1 MPLAP
6 QTGDHEEEQSEMT
19 QATYQQEEK
28 SRLSRELTEK
38 AMKLALES
46 NWEEAVEANQ
56 RLLSL
61 NPRDLSTLNRLG
73 KALSE
78 LGRYGESKQAYAHAI
93 EIDPTTNIARKTPE
107 LLTQL
112 SDEAPAGRPSH
123 ERMDPRLFIEETGK
137 PVFTNLVDLA
147 LREVLARLTAGDQVY
162 LYREGSLLYARNGAG
177 DRIGRIEPRLA
188 SRLIKFIDGGNQY
201 AAGIPELNDHLVRL
215 IIRETFQS
223 PNMFGRVSFP
233 AQAGGETVRGYIKDT
248 MVRYEQDEEAE
259 FGEDG
264 HYLDT
269 DQADAGAAKK
279 TPQPQFQHVALP
291 TP

>member
-1 MPLAP
+1 
-6 QTGDHEEEQSEMT
+6 MT
-19 QATYQQEEK
+19 QVTYQPEEK
-28 SRLSRELTEK
+28 ARLRRELTEK
-38 AMKLALES
+38 AIKLALES

-78 LGRYGESKQAYAHAI
+78 LGRYGEAKQAYADAL
-93 EIDPTTNIARKTPE
+93 EIDPTNNIARKNLE
-107 LLTQL
+107 RLTQL

-137 PVFTNLVDLA
+137 TGFTNLVDLA
-147 LREVLARLTAGDQVY
+147 PREALARLTAGDQVY

-188 SRLIKFIDGGNQY
+188 SRLIKFMEGGNQY
-201 AAGIPELNDHLVRL
+201 AAGITELNDHLVRL

-248 MVRYEQDEEAE
+248 MVRYEQDEEDE

-264 HYLDT
+264 EYLDT
-269 DQADAGAAKK
+269 DEEEAGEEEEAAE
-279 TPQPQFQHVALP
+279 PEFEDVGFHEPDH
-291 TP
+291 